1 MPLLGV
7 EAFGE
12 SHGVDHVGEEHA
24 HVLALSFERAAGGE
38 DLLDKMPRG
47 VGAGVTRRHRRA
59 GTRRERRAAGV
70 AELLARRIEGPAAPA
85 GHAVERGAALAAEAG
100 VFAVLVPA
108 VGAPH
113 ARESSVRIASRPAA
127 SPGSSGRLLTL
138 VSGGRNPGARQRG
151 EELDVFQG
159 REHAM
164 AEGTDLFEII
174 HTTRAMR
181 RLKPDPVPDELIR
194 KILQAGVCAASGGNS
209 QRWRFL
215 IIKDPAIKQAVQKYY
230 KRAFDEV
237 VGPRYATSAPPLGV
251 TKERYQRQHAAVE
264 YLTDHFHEA
273 PVWIVAC
280 IEEGTATPSR
290 SSGASIYP
298 AVQNMLLAARAL
310 GLGATLTTRHL
321 LFEKETEAALGLPPG
336 VRSYAILPI
345 GYPMGRF
352 GPVGRGPLSDVVYED
367 RWGQPYRGL

>member
-113 ARESSVRIASRPAA
+113 ARESAVRIASRDAA
-127 SPGSSGRLLTL
+127 RSGMPR
-138 VSGGRNPGARQRG
+138 PEM
-151 EELDVFQG
+151 EEGVTPPG
-159 REHAM
+159 RE
-164 AEGTDLFEII
+164 
-174 HTTRAMR
+174 
-181 RLKPDPVPDELIR
+181 
-194 KILQAGVCAASGGNS
+194 S
-209 QRWRFL
+209 
-215 IIKDPAIKQAVQKYY
+215 
-230 KRAFDEV
+230 
-237 VGPRYATSAPPLGV
+237 
-251 TKERYQRQHAAVE
+251 
-264 YLTDHFHEA
+264 
-273 PVWIVAC
+273 
-280 IEEGTATPSR
+280 
-290 SSGASIYP
+290 
-298 AVQNMLLAARAL
+298 
-310 GLGATLTTRHL
+310 
-321 LFEKETEAALGLPPG
+321 
-336 VRSYAILPI
+336 
-345 GYPMGRF
+345 
-352 GPVGRGPLSDVVYED
+352 
-367 RWGQPYRGL
+367 GQPRTALDIGLRWAQSWRAATG